1 MYKSFFI
8 SDDERGLL
16 SKDGRL
22 IEWLEPGRHRRMAP
36 FQRLELRLLDA
47 KLALSEYTPELGRV
61 TPTEAATELFVAEGQ
76 LALITRDGIPK
87 QVLQP
92 GRYLLWQMKA
102 KVEATLVSTENLRS
116 DVPERFWNLTPS
128 AQLMVVLVLPFERA
142 LLYVDGVLR
151 EVLTEGRYAFNAI
164 NRKIEVMRVELRE
177 QELQVLGQELMT
189 ADKVTLRLNLILK
202 YRIADPVKSVQSVV
216 KLQDALYSEAQMSAR
231 HYVASLT
238 VDHLFEK
245 RADATAQMAEAIR
258 ARAETWGVELLRLD
272 LKDVVLPGEMKTL
285 LNKVIE
291 AEKKAAANGIL
302 RREEVAATRSLSNT
316 AKMLENNPVLLR
328 LKELES
334 WKEIAERIPNLT
346 VVMGGQ
352 ELMNRLQIPA
362 LSSSGPAPGSQRES

>member
-1 MYKSFFI
+1 MYTSFSI

-16 SKDGRL
+16 LKNGCL
-22 IEWLEPGRHRRMAP
+22 AEWLEPGRHHRFAP
-36 FQRLELRLLDA
+36 FERLELRLLDA
-47 KLALSEYTPELGRV
+47 KLAVSEYTPEMARV
-61 TPTEAATELFVAEGQ
+61 APKAVARELFVSDSQ
-76 LALITRDGIPK
+76 LALVTRDGIPK

-92 GRYLLWQMKA
+92 GRYLLWQMKT
-102 KVEATLVSTENLRS
+102 KVEATLVSTEGLRS
-116 DVPERFWNLTPS
+116 EVPERFWNLMPS
-128 AQLMVVLVLPFERA
+128 SQLLMVLVLPFERV

-151 EVLTEGRYAFNAI
+151 EVLAEGRYALSAV

-231 HYVASLT
+231 HYVASFT
-238 VDHLFEK
+238 VDQLIEK
-245 RADATAQMAEAIR
+245 RSDATAQMAEAIR
-258 ARAETWGVELLRLD
+258 VRAETWGVELLKLD

-291 AEKKAAANGIL
+291 AEKKAAANVIY

-328 LKELES
+328 LKELEA

-352 ELMNRLQIPA
+352 ELMTRLQIPA
-362 LSSSGPAPGSQRES
+362 LSNSGSK